1 MCLSFLPGSPKTTPA
16 ASWLTPDVRSCP
28 RSASSARVPS
38 AGKEATASALIRHFG
53 SIKALSRASLSG
65 AKSAST
71 YESVARTDPGEIFA
85 QIH

>member
-1 MCLSFLPGSPKTTPA
+1 MLRASGRRGLLVTLNVPSFPPGRSESPGGWLILEIT
-16 ASWLTPDVRSCP
+16 LTP
-28 RSASSARVPS
+28 
-38 AGKEATASALIRHFG
+38 SAL
-53 SIKALSRASLSG
+53 KSG